1 MKVTGTKAQLD
12 AVMQALLW
20 WNGCAFG
27 VNKRCIRD
35 EWHELDCEK
44 CYKTNIEWEI
54 KEDEN

>member
-27 VNKRCIRD
+27 VNKRCIMD

-44 CYKTNIEWEI
+44 CYKTNIEWEEI
-54 KEDEN
+54 EE